1 MGGNKKKSAKAKA
14 KKRES
19 LAQAVAQDVSAVAEP
34 AADAPE
40 VTIAPIA
47 DAAPAAD
54 AAPVAIPLV
63 TAAPEVL
70 KAKMAK
76 LVASSLPKVEHF
88 TVDERVSMG
97 KAAREQ
103 APLESHAEWTPS
115 LYRVDPVTLLQEQAE
130 TRVPELVPIRYGR
143 MMVSPFAFYRG
154 AAYVMAADLA
164 STPSSGLRVQACGDA
179 HLMNF
184 GVFASPER
192 TLMFDMNDFDETL
205 PGPWEWDVKRLAVSF
220 EVATRARGFAD
231 KERRSMVLQVVRAY
245 REAMRA
251 FAEMKNLEVW
261 YAKLDIEVFLQELR
275 AQKDAAT
282 VVKNTER
289 ALAKVRSKDNARAF
303 EKLTVATEGE
313 PRIVADPPL
322 LVPIADLVTSIS
334 REEFMNSVRAILR
347 GYRRSLQRDRGR
359 LLESYRV
366 VDVARKVVGVGSVGT
381 RTNVAL
387 LLGRDDQD
395 PLFLQVKEARDS
407 VLAPFVGRSLVK
419 NQGQRVVD
427 GQRMMQAT
435 SDIFLGWTR
444 FAGVDGVEH
453 DHYIRQLWDAKGS
466 VDPAVML
473 PKGYEVYARI
483 CGWTLARAHAR
494 SGDRVAIASYM
505 GKSDVF
511 DNAIADFSAAYADQN
526 ERDHQALVDAV
537 QSGRVAATQGV

>member
-1 MGGNKKKSAKAKA
+1 MGGKNKKKKSAKARGK
-14 KKRES
+14 EP
-19 LAQAVAQDVSAVAEP
+19 VAPVVVR
-34 AADAPE
+34 DAP
-40 VTIAPIA
+40 TAPTPIA
-47 DAAPAAD
+47 DAEI
-54 AAPVAIPLV
+54 VEIPLA
-63 TAAPEVL
+63 TPPPEVL
-70 KAKMAK
+70 RANLAD

-88 TVDERVSMG
+88 TVEERVSMG
-97 KAAREQ
+97 KAVRTQ
-103 APLESHAEWTPS
+103 APLESHAEWSPS
-115 LYRVDPVTLLQEQAE
+115 PYRVDPITLLEEQAG

-154 AAYVMAADLA
+154 AAYVMASDLA
-164 STPSSGLRVQACGDA
+164 STPRSGLRVQACGDA
-179 HLMNF
+179 HMMNF

-205 PGPWEWDVKRLAVSF
+205 PGPWEWDLKRLAVSF
-220 EVATRARGFAD
+220 EVAGRERGFAD
-231 KERRSMVLQVVRAY
+231 KDRRPLVLQAVRSY
-245 REAMRA
+245 RETMRA

-261 YAKLDIEVFLQELR
+261 YAKLDMDTILQQLR
-275 AQKDAAT
+275 QQKDTAA

-289 ALAKVRSKDNARAF
+289 QLAKIRGKDNTRAY
-303 EKLTVATEGE
+303 EKLSVAVEGE
-313 PRIVADPPL
+313 PRILADPPL
-322 LVPIADLVTSIS
+322 IVPFSDLVTGIS

-347 GYRRSLQRDRGR
+347 GYRRTLQRDRGR

-381 RTNVAL
+381 RTNIAL

-419 NQGQRVVD
+419 NQGQRVVE

-435 SDIFLGWTR
+435 SDIFLGWIR
-444 FAGVDGVEH
+444 FAGVDGLEH

-511 DNAIADFSAAYADQN
+511 DNAIADFSTAYADQN
-526 ERDHQALVDAV
+526 ERDHRALVDAV
-537 QSGRVAATQGV
+537 TSGRITATQGV